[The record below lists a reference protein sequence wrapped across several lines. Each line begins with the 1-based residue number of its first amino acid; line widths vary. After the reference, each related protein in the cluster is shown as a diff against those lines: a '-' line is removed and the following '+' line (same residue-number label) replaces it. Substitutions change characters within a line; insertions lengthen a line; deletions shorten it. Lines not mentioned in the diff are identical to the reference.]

1 VEDSVD
7 PEDRKYTEEHEWVL
21 LAGDTATVGIT
32 KYAQD
37 QLGDIVYV
45 ELPKAGARIEQMQ
58 PFGVVESVKTASDLY
73 APLSGQVLEVNQAVV
88 DRPELVNQD
97 PYSAGWMLKLRPD
110 DPGQVDGLMDAA
122 AYQQHVGG

>member
-1 VEDSVD
+1 MD
-7 PEDRKYTEEHEWVL
+7 PDDRKYTEEHEWVL
-21 LAGDTATVGIT
+21 LDGDLATVGIT

-45 ELPKAGARIEQMQ
+45 ELPKVGSRVEQMR

-73 APLSGQVLEVNQAVV
+73 APITGEVVEVNPGVV

-97 PYSAGWMLKLRPD
+97 PYAAGWMIRVRPD
-110 DPGQVDGLMDAA
+110 DAAQIDALMSAA
-122 AYQQHVGG
+122 DYGKHVGG